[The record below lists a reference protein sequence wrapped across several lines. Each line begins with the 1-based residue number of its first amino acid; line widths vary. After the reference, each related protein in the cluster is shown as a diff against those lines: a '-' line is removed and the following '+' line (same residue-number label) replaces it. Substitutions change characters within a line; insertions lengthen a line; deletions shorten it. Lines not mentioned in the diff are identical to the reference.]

1 MDKDLIRCPYCNYE
15 SDESNFPDLFYQD
28 LNNSPEV
35 NKQYRLLEDMWANG
49 FNIVTCGSCGQVFIQ
64 KL

>member
-1 MDKDLIRCPYCNYE
+1 MNERYLKCPYCSYE
-15 SDESNFPDLFYQD
+15 SDESNFPDLFYED

-35 NKQYRLLEDMWANG
+35 NKQYRLLEDIWTNG
-49 FNIVTCGSCGQVFIQ
+49 FNIVTCGNCGQVFIQ